1 MKGNTGWENRVFKLR
16 CWLRTRGN
24 RYHIKGSK
32 NRLLIKNCVLKSCVF
47 DVVGE
52 NNSIVIGEGTVV
64 KNVQFYLRGSGCHIE
79 IGKDCYLG
87 EGTRLHIEDSE
98 SVLRIGD
105 RTTVGEALFA
115 VTEPQSKMMVGSECM
130 IAHDIEIR
138 TGDSHSILDVET
150 GERLNKARDVLIEDH
165 VWIGAYA
172 KILKGVTIQKGS
184 IVALGAIVT
193 KNIPENSIVAGNPAK
208 LVKSGVSWCRE
219 RLIQEKN

>member
-1 MKGNTGWENRVFKLR
+1 MIENTGWKKNVFRLR

-24 RYHIKGSK
+24 RYHMKGSE
-32 NRLLIKNCVLKSCVF
+32 NQLIMKSCVLKSCIF

-52 NNSIVIGEGTVV
+52 NNTIEIAEGTVV
-64 KNVQFYLRGSGCHIE
+64 KNVHFYVRGSGCHIE

-87 EGTRLHIEDSE
+87 EGTRLHIEDSYTRLE
-98 SVLRIGD
+98 IGMG
-105 RTTVGEALFA
+105 TTVGEALFA
-115 VTEPQSKMMVGSECM
+115 VTEPQSKMIIGSECM

-150 GERLNKARDVLIEDH
+150 GERLNKAKDVFIGDH
-165 VWIGAYA
+165 VWVGAYA

-219 RLIQEKN
+219 RF

>member
-1 MKGNTGWENRVFKLR
+1 MKENTAWKNIVFKLR

-24 RYHIKGSK
+24 RYHIKGSG
-32 NRLLIKNCVLKSCVF
+32 NHLIMKNCVLKSCVF

-52 NNSIVIGEGTVV
+52 NNTIVIGEGTIA
-64 KNVQFYLRGSGCHIE
+64 KHTHFYVRGSNCHIE
-79 IGKDCYLG
+79 IGKNCYLG

-98 SVLRIGD
+98 SVLRIGN

-115 VTEPQSKMMVGSECM
+115 VTEPQSNMMIGSECM

-138 TGDSHSILDVET
+138 TGDSHSILDVTT
-150 GERLNKARDVLIEDH
+150 GERLNKAKDVFIGDH
-165 VWIGAYA
+165 VWVAAYA

-193 KNIPENSIVAGNPAK
+193 KNIPENSVVAGNPAK

-219 RLIQEKN
+219 RL